1 MNKASCVFQIAKGV
15 VIAVVFSLAAVL
27 VFALAIKIFSIP
39 SEAIT
44 YVDQV
49 IKAAAILV
57 GCIFSLK
64 EDKGLLKG
72 AITGV
77 IGVVLTYFIFSAIG
91 DEFNFSLLFL
101 LELLFGAVIGGI
113 SGIIAVNIRK

>member
-1 MNKASCVFQIAKGV
+1 MNKASCVFQIAKGT
-15 VIAVVFSLAAVL
+15 VIVTVFSLAAVL
-27 VFALAIKIFSIP
+27 VFALVIKIFSVP

-57 GCIFSLK
+57 GCVFSVK
-64 EDKGLLKG
+64 EEKGILKG
-72 AITGV
+72 AITG
-77 IGVVLTYFIFSAIG
+77 IAGVVVTYFIFSAIG
-91 DEFNFSLLFL
+91 DEFSLSVFFL
-101 LELLFGAVIGGI
+101 LELLFGAVIGGV